1 MKLCLGLSITQLL
14 SFVGYSTSTAA
25 LIFDNNNNNNN
36 KNNKN
41 SHRSLSSSQ
50 TSLKKVLAKAR
61 RLEDAGGGDDDNAA
75 AANDEAAEEN
85 MEAFLMDY
93 SLKFMKC
100 IPDQVLTDADYID
113 HFGVVIFR
121 LCPSNKCSNT
131 NGCTSGYA
139 DFAVDVGTY
148 VDAFLTDQQDNM
160 NWDDE
165 NFDGDNMGQCTQ
177 YEGGDDDGGDAAYYI
192 GPGCTSDGTGVKM
205 GVYEDQYCYEE
216 SETTFE
222 TTSNGWSLPYSD
234 GGLVSTQCTDCIDD
248 DGEIREMCLDLYDY
262 SPYRCEADL
271 EYTHY
276 YYDANFEI
284 YRYGKDT
291 TGCNSIHV
299 MQNPKGGFSS
309 EAVWTDAILVVILIA
324 ATGVGLYYYSEWW
337 TKRMYIKIKLLYCF
351 DCLNVCVC
359 CVRAIRF
366 RIRYFQFKL
375 ILKTFFSFSIIL
387 SFQLL
392 YIIEKGNLEKIED
405 DDDDDYRLDDDNS
418 AANSGYGDDF
428 SGSGHDQPSGLDESG
443 FSNYKNDA
451 GTSPNAASGTM
462 T

>member
-25 LIFDNNNNNNN
+25 LIFDNNNNNN

-337 TKRMYIKIKLLYCF
+337 TK
-351 DCLNVCVC
+351 
-359 CVRAIRF
+359 
-366 RIRYFQFKL
+366 Q
-375 ILKTFFSFSIIL
+375 
-387 SFQLL
+387 
-392 YIIEKGNLEKIED
+392 KGNLEKIED